1 MTNSSGTNLD
11 SRKAGPAG
19 ANSRDGVRSKVLKL
33 VLVMALL
40 SVAGII
46 GMLLVDSALDWV
58 FFALAAL
65 PLAIGGWRYAEQRR
79 R

>member
-11 SRKAGPAG
+11 SRKAGPAV
-19 ANSRDGVRSKVLKL
+19 ANSKDGVRSQVLKR

-58 FFALAAL
+58 FFALTAL
-65 PLAIGGWRYAEQRR
+65 PLVVGGWRYLAERS
-79 R
+79 